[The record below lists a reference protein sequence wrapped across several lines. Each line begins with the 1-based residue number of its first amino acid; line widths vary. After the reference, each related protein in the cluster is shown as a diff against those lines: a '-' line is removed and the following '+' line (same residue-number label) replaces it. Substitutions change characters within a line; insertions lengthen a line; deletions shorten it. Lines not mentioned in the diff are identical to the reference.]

1 MDDGR
6 ERAGRGRRHQEEQEP
21 GGWGMM
27 GVVAAL
33 AGALVVFGGLAGW
46 MWVQQREAVESA
58 QAAARLSEM
67 APSRPVAEV
76 TAAVAAMKLVTVEI
90 DTKVRVQRGEASWR
104 GDVVATVE
112 YPVRLSYGV
121 DLSKLN
127 VADGAFSPLSGMYI
141 IRVPRPMRI
150 ATEIQSERV
159 PPEVKT
165 GWLRLRSMAGEYYV
179 SQARKDAP
187 RVAADLEL
195 LPQDALEV
203 ERRTIEQVEK
213 LVKTIVGEGARVHV
227 RFGEDGTV

>member
-1 MDDGR
+1 MDDGKKRAR
-6 ERAGRGRRHQEEQEP
+6 EAHLRRD
-21 GGWGMM
+21 GGSGLK
-27 GVVAAL
+27 VFFAAL
-33 AGALVVFGGLAGW
+33 AGALVVFGLLAGW
-46 MWVQQREAVESA
+46 MRGQQREAVESA
-58 QAAARLSEM
+58 QAAARLSALE
-67 APSRPVAEV
+67 PSKPIAQV

-121 DLSKLN
+121 DLSKLS

-150 ATEIQSERV
+150 ATEIQSERML
-159 PPEVKT
+159 PEVKT

-203 ERRTIEQVEK
+203 ERRSIEQVEK
-213 LVKTIVGEGARVHV
+213 LVKAIVGEGARVHV
-227 RFGEDGTV
+227 RFGEGGEV